1 MPLKTALAAA
11 LVFATLCMST
21 MPAGAADLADR
32 RIEKL
37 FAGEPVPVYKHHVRD
52 DPWVPVIPFAYAPGY
67 YGRMGDFGQ
76 PVYYGSSPLDLFGRA
91 PYACW
96 PAASGVC

>member
-1 MPLKTALAAA
+1 M
-11 LVFATLCMST
+11 VV
-21 MPAGAADLADR
+21 
-32 RIEKL
+32 E
-37 FAGEPVPVYKHHVRD
+37 

-67 YGRMGDFGQ
+67 YGRLGDFGQ
-76 PVYYGSSPLDLFGRA
+76 PVYYGSSPLDLFTRA